1 MHALF
6 AIRNDF
12 DYLILFAC
20 ISELTLFMCMDPQG
34 FTNVTDIRPLGWKF
48 CEEYRSSSRTYTSG
62 SRQSKR
68 YITTKI
74 AKAGPKKMAQATK
87 DVLAACLGT
96 KCHCDR
102 HKLGETQ
109 VLSLPQMRPCPQATH
124 QRVKDEHST
133 QRL

>member
-20 ISELTLFMCMDPQG
+20 ISDLTLFMCMDPQG

-74 AKAGPKKMAQATK
+74 AKAGPKKWLKRQKMSWRHAWAQNAIAIGINL
-87 DVLAACLGT
+87 V
-96 KCHCDR
+96 
-102 HKLGETQ
+102 
-109 VLSLPQMRPCPQATH
+109 
-124 QRVKDEHST
+124 
-133 QRL
+133 RLKS